1 MEVFTGELTS
11 EGVRP
16 PLGRALVPEED
27 YGSALYIQTFF
38 FFSYYKEISFQ
49 SLNFIMYSNHKND
62 SSGHV
67 HSLLHSRVI
76 IYSLGDSRD
85 QVKVDRLT
93 ECKWVSS

>member
-38 FFSYYKEISFQ
+38 FFSYYKEFLSKVFILQDFFPK
-49 SLNFIMYSNHKND
+49 SLFYN
-62 SSGHV
+62 V
-67 HSLLHSRVI
+67 
-76 IYSLGDSRD
+76 
-85 QVKVDRLT
+85 Q
-93 ECKWVSS
+93 

>member
-38 FFSYYKEISFQ
+38 FSHIIKRFLSKV
-49 SLNFIMYSNHKND
+49 FI
-62 SSGHV
+62 
-67 HSLLHSRVI
+67 L
-76 IYSLGDSRD
+76 
-85 QVKVDRLT
+85 
-93 ECKWVSS
+93 